1 VAAIRPS
8 SQGRSFLSGETV
20 EILFGG
26 ADRWN
31 YTRPDRLLFS
41 HRMDEGPWS
50 EPRPLAP
57 ATFIDL
63 AAGTHRFEVRAI
75 DCNGNASVT
84 AAAAEFD
91 LFLPWYREPRVV
103 TIAGVATAAA
113 LFFAWLAW
121 NRHRQL
127 RRSHAEIERLVNL
140 RTEQLAEANSQ
151 LLHSQKMNAL
161 GTLAAGVAHDFNN
174 ILSIVKG
181 SAQIIERN
189 LSDPDKIRTRVERI
203 RTVVDQGAAVVQSLL
218 GFSRTPEKTLARC
231 SANEIV
237 EETIRLLGDRF
248 LHEIEIDFDWA
259 PGLPET
265 VCAKALVQQMILNIV
280 LNAADAM
287 NGGGR
292 IAIRTGEVAHLPE
305 DLVLEPQPA
314 DAFVFISIRDHGSG
328 IAPEVLPRI
337 FEPFFTTKDLSQRR
351 GTGLGL
357 SMVYQIASENRL
369 GLHVESTVNVG
380 TTFIL
385 YLPVLPTAQ
394 AGDVL
399 NQPPIRQS

>member
-1 VAAIRPS
+1 V
-8 SQGRSFLSGETV
+8 
-20 EILFGG
+20 
-26 ADRWN
+26 
-31 YTRPDRLLFS
+31 
-41 HRMDEGPWS
+41 
-50 EPRPLAP
+50 
-57 ATFIDL
+57 
-63 AAGTHRFEVRAI
+63 
-75 DCNGNASVT
+75 
-84 AAAAEFD
+84 
-91 LFLPWYREPRVV
+91 PRVV
-103 TIAGVATAAA
+103 GIAGLATAVA

-121 NRHRQL
+121 NGHRQL

-218 GFSRTPEKTLARC
+218 GFSRAPEKLPVRC

-265 VCAKALVQQMILNIV
+265 VCPKALVQQVLLNIV

-292 IAIRTGEVAHLPE
+292 IAIRTGEVARLPG
-305 DLVLEPQPA
+305 DLVLEPGPA
-314 DAFVFISIRDHGSG
+314 DAFVFISVRDHGSG
-328 IAPEVLPRI
+328 IAPEILPRI

-357 SMVYQIASENRL
+357 SMVYQIASENAM
-369 GLHVESTVNVG
+369 GLHVESTPNVG
-380 TTFIL
+380 TTFTL

-394 AGDVL
+394 AGEVL
-399 NQPPIRQS
+399 NQPPISRS